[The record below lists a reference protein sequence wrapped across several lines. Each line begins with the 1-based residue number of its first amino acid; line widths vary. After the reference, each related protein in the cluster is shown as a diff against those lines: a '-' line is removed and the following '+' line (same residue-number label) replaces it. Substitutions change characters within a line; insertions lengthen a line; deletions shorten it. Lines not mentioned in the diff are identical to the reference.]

1 METGWEKYNG
11 IHPGLTLERELKKRH
26 LKKGPFALS
35 IGEYP
40 QSLNEI
46 TKGRRGLTPALAL
59 KLDRVLGIAEDTMYL
74 LQAAYDLKQAKEKE
88 RRPGP
93 KLRDILFWDTDINKI
108 DWHRQKRA
116 VIHRV
121 FERGNEDERA
131 EVIHYYGA
139 ETVRLAFGGAADIC
153 TSLQATRRTT

>member
-1 METGWEKYNG
+1 METGWEKYSG
-11 IHPGLTLERELKKRH
+11 IHPGLVLERELKKRQ
-26 LKKGPFALS
+26 LKKGPLALS
-35 IGEYP
+35 MGEYP

-59 KLDRVLGIAEDTMYL
+59 KLDRALGLAEDTMYL

-108 DWHRQKRA
+108 DWHRQSRA
-116 VIHRV
+116 VIRRV
-121 FERGNEDERA
+121 FERGSEDEKN
-131 EVIHYYGA
+131 EEHVITA
-139 ETVRLAFGGAADIC
+139 RKP
-153 TSLQATRRTT
+153 